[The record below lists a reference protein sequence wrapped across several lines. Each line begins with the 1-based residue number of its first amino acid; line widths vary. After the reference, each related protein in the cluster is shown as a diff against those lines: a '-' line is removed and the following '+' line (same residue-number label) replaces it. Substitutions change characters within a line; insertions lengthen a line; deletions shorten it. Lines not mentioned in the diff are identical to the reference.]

1 MAIKCGHYGAV
12 TGELLQVE
20 LSGPIGWGALYI
32 HLSNYKEDIM
42 FKGYLLW
49 VVVLC
54 FIMLNGANAKSAGME
69 GVTIRFCGDGSGWPP
84 YTYIDPKE
92 PGVVKGYDVDVLK
105 EILEPHGIIAEF
117 SMPSWKQCLERAKD
131 GHAFQVA
138 LSSSYSDERARD
150 FIFTRKYYSS
160 VQSYFYSKK
169 RFQVQPDIQTA
180 SDLFLFGQVC
190 GRYSYNYEGT
200 GVLKNNQIN
209 MAAKSYTA
217 LISRTLNEDCAF
229 FIGRPS
235 ILLGF
240 HLVGSRLIDAN
251 EIGYA
256 PIPKAN
262 RDDFYMLISRN
273 SPYADEL
280 KHILDEGIL
289 RLEKS
294 GRLKEILDR
303 YYLKMQ
309 S

>member
-1 MAIKCGHYGAV
+1 MSKCC
-12 TGELLQVE
+12 
-20 LSGPIGWGALYI
+20 LS
-32 HLSNYKEDIM
+32 
-42 FKGYLLW
+42 W
-49 VVVLC
+49 VVFLC
-54 FIMLNGANAKSAGME
+54 LGLLNSLNVQAAGLE
-69 GVTIRFCGDGSGWPP
+69 GITIRFCGDGSGWPP

-92 PGVVKGYDVDVLK
+92 PGVVKGYDVDVIK
-105 EILEPHGIIAEF
+105 EILESHGIIAEF

-138 LSSSYSDERARD
+138 LSSSYNDKRAHD

-160 VQSYFYSKK
+160 VQSYFYSTE
-169 RFQVQPDIQTA
+169 RFKVRPDIKKA

-200 GVLKNNQIN
+200 GVLKNDQIN

-217 LISRTLNEDCAF
+217 LVSRTLNDDCAF

-240 HLVGSRLIDAN
+240 RLMEAKLINAN
-251 EIGYA
+251 EISYA
-256 PIPKAN
+256 PIPNAKH
-262 RDDFYMLISRN
+262 DDFYMLISRN

-280 KHILDEGIL
+280 KRILDEGIE

-294 GRLKEILDR
+294 GRLKEILDS
-303 YYLKMQ
+303 YYIKMQ